1 MERHETTTYDIAAEI
16 NRRPLGSQQI
26 LLFLVCGLIMLFDG
40 FDIQVVSF
48 TAPLLADHVGTKVAA
63 FGPIFA
69 SGLLGLTLGSLA
81 VGPVADRYG
90 RKSLV
95 LLSALI
101 FGLFT
106 VLTGYA
112 ESVRALILIRFLSG
126 IGLGGGIPN
135 AVALVAEYAPE
146 SVRTRIVG
154 IAVSATPL
162 GAALGGLAC
171 WTLIGRLG
179 WQSVYWVGGAVPI
192 ILCIALGWWLPES
205 IRFMVAAGRNPERI
219 AALLRRIAP
228 DFRYQSGGQFVSG
241 GTIHKGVAV
250 RQLFT
255 GGNAPRTLLL
265 WLSYFMVFLMS
276 FLLSS
281 WLPSV
286 LKLAGL
292 GLSQAIV
299 ALMLFNLG
307 GVAGAVLLGRLIRRF
322 SIYHVLGAA
331 FVLSALSVNAL
342 SHMEGIYNWIL
353 LVIFVVGICVQG
365 SICILYALTSSLYP
379 TAIRVTG
386 VGWAVGAGRFG
397 AIFGPLIGGALLQ
410 ADWGMSGLFGFVSVP
425 ALVAAG
431 AMLCLKGFAVS
442 GPERELPVEAVMGDA
457 YVTEALGGTRLEC

>member
-1 MERHETTTYDIAAEI
+1 MEYNKNTTYDIGAEI
-16 NRRPLGSQQI
+16 NRRPVGSQQI
-26 LLFLVCGLIMLFDG
+26 LLFLVCGLVMLFDG

-48 TAPLLADHVGTKVAA
+48 TAPLLADHVGTRVAG

-90 RKSLV
+90 RKMV
-95 LLSALI
+95 ILLSSLI

-106 VLTGYA
+106 ILTAYA
-112 ESVRALILIRFLSG
+112 GSVPALIVIRFLAG

-146 SVRTRIVG
+146 SMRARIVG

-162 GAALGGLAC
+162 GACLGGLAC
-171 WTLIGRLG
+171 WTLIGRFG
-179 WQSVYWVGGAVPI
+179 WQSVYWVGGAAPI
-192 ILCIALGWWLPES
+192 LLCIALGWWLPES
-205 IRFMVAAGRNPERI
+205 IRFMVVARRSPERI
-219 AALLRRIAP
+219 AALLRRVAP
-228 DFRYQSGGQFVSG
+228 DFRYHPGGQFVSG

-265 WLSYFMVFLMS
+265 GLSYFMVFLMS

-292 GLSQAIV
+292 DLSRAIV

-331 FVLSALSVNAL
+331 FALSALSVNAL
-342 SHMEGIYNWIL
+342 GHMAGIYNWTL
-353 LVIFVVGICVQG
+353 LIIFVVGICVQG

-431 AMLCLKGFAVS
+431 AVLWLKGFAVS
-442 GPERELPVEAVMGDA
+442 APKRELPVEAVMGDA
-457 YVTEALGGTRLEC
+457 YVTETSGGMQLEC